1 MDDPSRRMF
10 RRINIPQFLEPD
22 TISLG
27 LAIRLQIE
35 LPLQNFGE
43 MTTYAL
49 RKEGIFRV
57 QFQSWLIIGLVAAI
71 TGNAHIA
78 GSDAL
83 YRTIFVI
90 ENLCGC
96 ETGENLYARSE
107 EHTSELQSLMRI
119 SYAVFCL
126 KKTTKKQNT
135 PIYKTTKKNIH
146 ITTQ

>member
-1 MDDPSRRMF
+1 
-10 RRINIPQFLEPD
+10 
-22 TISLG
+22 
-27 LAIRLQIE
+27 
-35 LPLQNFGE
+35 

-96 ETGENLYARSE
+96 ETGENLYAQTFRLFGKPAAELAERASIGALVRSE

-119 SYAVFCL
+119 AYAVFCL
-126 KKTTKKQNT
+126 QKKTNE
-135 PIYKTTKKNIH
+135 
-146 ITTQ
+146 